1 MNLHLHLFGALAA
14 RSESG
19 QEVRFR
25 DNKVRAL
32 LAYLVVERDQAQ
44 AEAISDPAT
53 RQDFLQQ
60 PSCRKILAP
69 TSASMTTT

>member
-1 MNLHLHLFGALAA
+1 MVTLRLFGAISAKDP
-14 RSESG
+14 SG
-19 QEVRFR
+19 QELYFR
-25 DNKVRAL
+25 ANKVRAL

-44 AEAISDPAT
+44 AEAISDLAI